1 MTLAAAP
8 AEALTPAG
16 LSPLDRPGSA
26 QPPSAELA
34 RRINAE
40 LPRARLPVEPAR
52 PFMLTAATAEDR
64 TRALECLTQAVY
76 YEAGFESALGQRA
89 VAQVV
94 LNRLR
99 YPAFPKTV
107 CGVVFQGADLA
118 TCQFSFTCD
127 GAMSRAPAAA
137 AWRRSREVAA
147 QALAGGVEGSVGGA
161 THYHADYVA
170 PYWAPRLAKITQI
183 GGHIFYR
190 WTGST
195 GERAAFVG
203 RYAGREP
210 LIVEPQFRIATL
222 DAQALA
228 AAGPP
233 ERRAANDLAGR
244 IDPSLGWT
252 PSVPDVGSAYAQ
264 AVAASERPST

>member
-1 MTLAAAP
+1 
-8 AEALTPAG
+8 
-16 LSPLDRPGSA
+16 
-26 QPPSAELA
+26 
-34 RRINAE
+34 
-40 LPRARLPVEPAR
+40 
-52 PFMLTAATAEDR
+52 MLTAATAEDR

-99 YPAFPKTV
+99 HPAFPKTV

-147 QALAGGVEGSVGGA
+147 QALAGRVEGSVGGA